1 MTTLN
6 NCPYCKR
13 ELNGQFNVCPHCWRI
28 LLEIVGKTK
37 TPTMDVANTQKE
49 WKAKTINPNRVSL
62 WKYLSRI
69 WNRIK
74 RRNPM
79 TVLMSTL
86 GLLVII
92 GVIFGNENNI
102 SSDNNNSPTT
112 DNVQYD
118 TDSPVLE
125 TTPKVAEDIILPE
138 NRLSNGQNIYKDIQY
153 FKKYGAN
160 EITIDNT
167 ENNTDAIAK
176 LVPVEAEKSIYTTYI
191 RHWYKYTI
199 KNIPNG
205 NYTLYFAYCQW
216 YNYGMKKPLWLYGSQ
231 RADEQ
236 YMLHTWKE
244 NTSDWYILHN
254 NHLTISLYK
263 KVDWNLTTTDILE
276 GQFNDL

>member
-1 MTTLN
+1 
-6 NCPYCKR
+6 
-13 ELNGQFNVCPHCWRI
+13 
-28 LLEIVGKTK
+28 
-37 TPTMDVANTQKE
+37 
-49 WKAKTINPNRVSL
+49 
-62 WKYLSRI
+62 
-69 WNRIK
+69 
-74 RRNPM
+74 M

-263 KVDWNLTTTDILE
+263 QVDWNLTTTDILE

>member
-1 MTTLN
+1 
-6 NCPYCKR
+6 
-13 ELNGQFNVCPHCWRI
+13 
-28 LLEIVGKTK
+28 
-37 TPTMDVANTQKE
+37 
-49 WKAKTINPNRVSL
+49 
-62 WKYLSRI
+62 
-69 WNRIK
+69 
-74 RRNPM
+74 M

-191 RHWYKYTI
+191 RH
-199 KNIPNG
+199 
-205 NYTLYFAYCQW
+205 
-216 YNYGMKKPLWLYGSQ
+216 
-231 RADEQ
+231 
-236 YMLHTWKE
+236 
-244 NTSDWYILHN
+244 
-254 NHLTISLYK
+254 
-263 KVDWNLTTTDILE
+263 
-276 GQFNDL
+276 